1 MSSHDV
7 LTKIR
12 AQKSQFAASLPKSM
26 GGSQGAMQQMPT
38 KIIARW

>member
-7 LTKIR
+7 LTKMR

-38 KIIARW
+38 NSTVMW